1 MKEGSFQ
8 SGDRT
13 VDHALDSAYFIDD
26 TATAESEIEIEEMDV
41 SRIPLPDA
49 LPQKLDFKN
58 LPHQVLRSA
67 TIDSLLQQNEDLMVR
82 LKVQIR
88 RNADLEEQ
96 VQSFKDSSS
105 DVFHEIDRLK
115 DELLIYKEKDR
126 LFAQRNE
133 TTEQQLQ
140 QLKSK
145 IQFLETQYAELYSA
159 AREKQHKLSEANKL
173 ISRHTRYR
181 KALLK
186 VAKNYRSQNVTLTE
200 LYTQEK
206 TNIKDLQVK
215 LGDAVDRIQF
225 LNRQHKEDQAH
236 LTESYES
243 QLSGLSAQLKAA
255 QTEMDQ
261 MHSIAQQVEDLKD
274 QKITWENERV
284 RLERQISTDRE
295 SASKHVRELQEAVA
309 GYRQDAKE
317 KSIKI
322 KGLETDLSTLNE
334 SLSTAN
340 STQQALTEQV
350 ESLQCLWRD
359 NQNQIDKKDSQ
370 IDSLQKLNQQLSQ
383 QINSLRKEN
392 SDLKNRSENHSFKAE
407 ERIKELDSQVK
418 ILGKKK
424 VQSENQR
431 FTLKKIEELVA
442 EIQSGFKFKSPEE
455 LSSQESSSSISKP
468 EDTTV
473 G

>member
-1 MKEGSFQ
+1 MEEGSFR
-8 SGDRT
+8 S
-13 VDHALDSAYFIDD
+13 VDHALDNAYFIDD
-26 TATAESEIEIEEMDV
+26 TAITESEVEIEEMDV
-41 SRIPLPDA
+41 HRIPLPDA
-49 LPQKLDFKN
+49 VPPKLDFKN

-96 VQSFKDSSS
+96 VRSFKDSSS

-126 LFAQRNE
+126 LFAHRNE
-133 TTEQQLQ
+133 STEQQLQ

-159 AREKQHKLSEANKL
+159 AREKQHKLNEANKE
-173 ISRHTRYR
+173 ISRYSRYR
-181 KALLK
+181 NALLK
-186 VAKNYRSQNVTLTE
+186 VAKSFRTQTATLTE

-206 TNIKDLQVK
+206 TNTKDLQIK
-215 LGDAVDRIQF
+215 LGDAVDRIQY
-225 LNRQHKEDQAH
+225 LNRQHNEDQAH
-236 LTESYES
+236 LTQSFES
-243 QLSGLSAQLKAA
+243 QLADLSEQLKSAHTEIAQL
-255 QTEMDQ
+255 QNV
-261 MHSIAQQVEDLKD
+261 AQQVEDLKD
-274 QKITWENERV
+274 QKITWDNERV

-295 SASKHVRELQEAVA
+295 SAAKHIRELQEALT

-317 KSIKI
+317 KAIKI
-322 KGLETDLSTLNE
+322 NSLESDLSSLNE
-334 SLSTAN
+334 SLSTSRSDN
-340 STQQALTEQV
+340 EALTEQV

-359 NQNQIDKKDSQ
+359 NQNQIDKKDTQ

-383 QINSLRKEN
+383 QINALRKEN
-392 SDLKNRSENHSFKAE
+392 SDLKNRNESHSFKAE

-418 ILGKKK
+418 ILGTKKA
-424 VQSENQR
+424 QSENQS

-442 EIQSGFKFKSPEE
+442 EIQSGFKFKAKEDMV
-455 LSSQESSSSISKP
+455 SQDSSSSTSKL
-468 EDTTV
+468 EDTTL
-473 G
+473 GGA